1 MMKTTNVLK
10 KGACKTQTPFSLVI
24 KTLLISVLVLTSI
37 QLPLQA
43 QDTYTRP
50 SWWFG
55 VAGGANLNYY
65 LGTTQELN
73 EDLFLPAAFHHGKG
87 IGLYLAPSLE
97 FHRPDSRWGFIL
109 QAGYDSRKGAWEE
122 ASLPCVDC
130 PINLETKLSYI
141 TIEPSLRLAPFKGNF
156 YLFAGPRLAFNIN
169 KSFTYTQD
177 VNPNYPEISLPEGI
191 NADFSEVNNMII
203 SMQVGAGLDIPLS
216 SQSRRTQWMI
226 SPFVSFHPYY
236 GQDPRS
242 IQTWTLTTFRV
253 GAAIKFGRGKLVK
266 EPDVVSRPHTVT
278 PATPVTPVTPVTPAT
293 PIAAKTPDVKF
304 SVVSPE
310 NIPVKR
316 RVRETFP
323 VLNYVFFDVGSNKI
337 SDRYVLLTKDQVKDF
352 KEDRLEVFTPKHL
365 SGRSAREMV
374 VYYNVLNILGDRMN
388 QYPNVKVSLIG
399 ATLEGISDGKAMAE
413 AVKSYLVSVFGINP
427 TRITTEGQLKPTL
440 ASEDVGRKTEL
451 ELIREEDNRVTIWSD
466 SPEIL
471 MEYETGPNVPLKPVD
486 VIAEHTA
493 PIDSY
498 VTFIVEG
505 AEKALSSWS
514 VELTDNRGRVQKYG
528 PSTGESRSIPGKT
541 ILGDLT
547 DGVYK
552 AKMIGQTKDGKTVE
566 KEASFSM
573 RLWTPSVDEQAMRY
587 SVIYEFDEPQV
598 TRTYIKY
605 LTEVVTPKIPKGAKV
620 ILSGYT
626 DIIGDAANNKRLS
639 LARANDVKS
648 IIEKALAK
656 AGRTDVT
663 FTIHGFGQ
671 DDNLSPFDNKYPEE
685 RFYNRSV
692 IIDIIPK

>member
-24 KTLLISVLVLTSI
+24 KTLLISILVLTSI

-73 EDLFLPAAFHHGKG
+73 DDLFLPAAFHHGKG

-156 YLFAGPRLAFNIN
+156 YLFAGPRLAFNYD
-169 KSFTYTQD
+169 KSFTYSQGM
-177 VNPNYPEISLPEGI
+177 NPNFPNERPPEDI

-216 SQSRRTQWMI
+216 SQSKRTQWMI

-242 IQTWTLTTFRV
+242 IQTWTMTTLRV
-253 GAAIKFGRGKLVK
+253 GAVIKFGRGSEIKETVKETVRELVK
-266 EPDVVSRPHTVT
+266 ETVKEPVKEVKPIPIVVVAET
-278 PATPVTPVTPVTPAT
+278 
-293 PIAAKTPDVKF
+293 DVKF
-304 SVVSPE
+304 SVISPE

-323 VLNYVFFDVGSNKI
+323 ILNYVFFDVGSNKI
-337 SDRYVLLTKDQVKDF
+337 SERYVLITKDQVKDF

-427 TRITTEGQLKPTL
+427 TRITTEGKLKPKL
-440 ASEDVGRKTEL
+440 PSEEIGRKDEL
-451 ELIREEDNRVTIWSD
+451 KLLREEDNRVTIWSE

-486 VIAEHTA
+486 VIVDHTA
-493 PIDSY
+493 PLDSY

-514 VELTDNRGRVQKYG
+514 LELTDNRGKVQKYG
-528 PSTGESRSIPGKT
+528 PSTGDSRSIPGKT

-552 AKMIGQTKDGKTVE
+552 VKMIGQTKDGKTIE
-566 KEASFSM
+566 REASFSM

-587 SVIYEFDEPQV
+587 SVIYEFDEPKV

-605 LTEVVTPKIPKGAKV
+605 LTEVVTPKIPKGANV

-626 DIIGDAANNKRLS
+626 DVIGDAANNKRLS

-663 FTIHGFGQ
+663 FTIYGFGQ
-671 DDNLSPFDNKYPEE
+671 DNDLSPFDNKYPEE
-685 RFYNRSV
+685 RFYNRTV